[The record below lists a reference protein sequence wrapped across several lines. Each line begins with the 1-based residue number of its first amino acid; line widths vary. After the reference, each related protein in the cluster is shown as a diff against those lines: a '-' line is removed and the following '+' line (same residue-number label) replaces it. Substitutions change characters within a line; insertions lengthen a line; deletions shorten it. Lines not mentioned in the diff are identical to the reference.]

1 MARMQADPRD
11 NFLSYTTLTRSPPS
25 VNASF
30 APHANVVMSPTQEY
44 KEYTTVQARTN
55 VGAVWSPHR
64 QYASSY
70 VQSPVIQ
77 VRIQMVAHA
86 SAWAGFMLYGA
97 GPSERASI
105 NTFAGGA
112 PWQAQVLLA
121 ARGMGIFSRA
131 RRHLTFL

>member
-55 VGAVWSPHR
+55 AGAVWSPHR

-97 GPSERASI
+97 VRASEPVS
-105 NTFAGGA
+105 TPLPAA
-112 PWQAQVLLA
+112 PP
-121 ARGMGIFSRA
+121 GK
-131 RRHLTFL
+131 RRCCLQPGEWAFFRVPVGT